1 MFVTFAPI
9 AVMATS
15 TNIENIVNN
24 SHIVL
29 NEDYF
34 VRNILNVGPAR
45 GLRVH
50 LSLVTVIRSD
60 SHQDLSGYKVET

>member
-1 MFVTFAPI
+1 
-9 AVMATS
+9 MATS

-34 VRNILNVGPAR
+34 VRNILNVGPAPR
-45 GLRVH
+45 LCVH
-50 LSLVTVIRSD
+50 LSLVTVICSD
-60 SHQDLSGYKVET
+60 GHQDLSEQYNT